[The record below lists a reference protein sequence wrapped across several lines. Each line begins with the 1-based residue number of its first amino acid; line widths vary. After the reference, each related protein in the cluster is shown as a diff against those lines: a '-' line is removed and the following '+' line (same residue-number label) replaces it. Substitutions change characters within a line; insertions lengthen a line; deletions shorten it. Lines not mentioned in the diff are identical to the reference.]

1 MTTIFS
7 LQNVSQSPRL
17 EFSSSLKTMVDQ
29 ASFLTAMDV
38 TDEVKKLIGLAL
50 NENEGSEET
59 HQIQ

>member
-38 TDEVKKLIGLAL
+38 TDEEKRLIGLAL